1 MLQPIRNLRNA
12 TCLVAAGVL
21 GACGGDAGDAPGD
34 APPEAAQEVAS
45 PVDESTAGHIAG
57 VVNFTGSVPEM
68 APIDMSD
75 EPACAEKYDTPP
87 TEQDVLA
94 TDGRLQNVFV
104 YVREGLEDLTF
115 PTPSE
120 SVTIDQDGCRYIPH
134 VTGVQVGQ
142 SIDFENSDGLLHN
155 INATPQANRGFNISQ
170 PVDMT
175 TSRTFATA
183 EVMVPLRCDVH
194 GWMNAYIGVLP
205 HPYFA
210 VTGEDGSF
218 DLSTLPPGDYVIE
231 AWHERYGTRTANV
244 TVVSGETAE
253 VSFEFDDSETAH
265 VPLGEP
271 FDPHAHH
278 GAPRPAAATGA
289 R

>member
-1 MLQPIRNLRNA
+1 MLHPIRYLRNA
-12 TCLVAAGVL
+12 TWLIAAGL
-21 GACGGDAGDAPGD
+21 LWACGGDAGDAPAEGGS
-34 APPEAAQEVAS
+34 EAAQQVES
-45 PVDESTAGHIAG
+45 PVDESTAGDVAG
-57 VVNFTGSVPEM
+57 VVSFTGSVPEM
-68 APIDMSD
+68 AQINMSD
-75 EPACAEKYDTPP
+75 EPTCAEKYDTPP
-87 TEQDVLA
+87 TEETVIVA
-94 TDGRLQNVFV
+94 DGRLQNVFV
-104 YVREGLEDLTF
+104 YVREGLEGLTF

-142 SIDFENSDGLLHN
+142 EVDFENSDGLLHN
-155 INATPQANRGFNISQ
+155 INATPEANRGFNVSQ

-175 TSRTFATA
+175 TSRTFSTA

-194 GWMNAYIGVLP
+194 GWMSAYIGVLS

-244 TVVSGETAE
+244 TVVTGETAE
-253 VSFEFDDSETAH
+253 ITFEFDAAETAW

-271 FDPHAHH
+271 LDPHDHRGTAT
-278 GAPRPAAATGA
+278 PAAASGV